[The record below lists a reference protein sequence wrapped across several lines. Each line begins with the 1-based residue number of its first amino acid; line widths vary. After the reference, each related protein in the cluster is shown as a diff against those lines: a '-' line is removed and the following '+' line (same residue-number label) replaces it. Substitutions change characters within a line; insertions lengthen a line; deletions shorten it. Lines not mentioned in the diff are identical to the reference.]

1 MRAVEKRVTG
11 PPNRKDSMTSESATP
26 PGGTHAKKKPKS
38 GIPTD
43 ISVLVYS
50 IQIIHSSW
58 KVATA

>member
-1 MRAVEKRVTG
+1 MTG
-11 PPNRKDSMTSESATP
+11 PPNRKDTITSESATP
-26 PGGTHAKKKPKS
+26 PGSTHAKKKPKS

-50 IQIIHSSW
+50 VQIIHSSW